1 MKNLQLMVVENGNV
15 VCLGTDVTS
24 VEVKDNNLVFVYDN
38 DEREGVY
45 ALLDTTEQVII
56 QINR

>member
-24 VEVKDNNLVFVYDN
+24 LEIKNNNLVFVYDN
-38 DEREGVY
+38 NEREDVY
-45 ALLDTTEQVII
+45 TLDTTESVII

>member
-1 MKNLQLMVVENGNV
+1 MVVENGNV

-24 VEVKDNNLVFVYDN
+24 IEVKNDKLVFVYDN
-38 DEREGVY
+38 NEREDVY

-56 QINR
+56 QIDR